1 MKRTRG
7 FLRSAR
13 SSIERKVHLAGVA
26 QDGDSCAGDFAPV
39 AIHGEGG
46 FDDDDIR
53 AGVDEGVKEEAQ
65 GVVAAVGEEEL
76 VGLYFEVAG

>member
-1 MKRTRG
+1 LQDFVG
-7 FLRSAR
+7 GEF
-13 SSIERKVHLAGVA
+13 ERRAVGDGV
-26 QDGDSCAGDFAPV
+26 DFCAGDFAPV

-76 VGLYFEVAG
+76 VGFYFEVAG